1 MRILLGESVF
11 QFYWSISHGCKY
23 EGAINASDRRG
34 GKGVWP
40 WDLLLSESL
49 LRKHPP
55 KKPQV
60 DVHLSA
66 ADCNSIHGQC

>member
-23 EGAINASDRRG
+23 EGAINASDRKG

-40 WDLLLSESL
+40 WDLLLSEAL
-49 LRKHPP
+49 LGNTSP
-55 KKPQV
+55 
-60 DVHLSA
+60 A
-66 ADCNSIHGQC
+66 APGRRPFICR